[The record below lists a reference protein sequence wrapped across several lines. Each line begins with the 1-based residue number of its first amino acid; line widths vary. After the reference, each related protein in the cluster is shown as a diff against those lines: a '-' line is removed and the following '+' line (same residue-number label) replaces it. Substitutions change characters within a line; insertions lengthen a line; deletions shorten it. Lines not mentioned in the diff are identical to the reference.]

1 MLDDVWRDDLMPDDL
16 FPDDVVTDVDGAM
29 ARALSASIGARG
41 VSSPNPPVGAVIL
54 DADGAVVGIG
64 HTSAP
69 GGAHAEVNAL
79 AQAGSRAAGGTA
91 VVTLEPCNHTG
102 RTGPCS
108 EALIAAGVRA
118 VAYAVADPNPLA
130 TGGHR
135 RLEEAGLLVQGG
147 VGADEVR
154 TGPLREWLFRQE
166 HGRPMVTAK
175 FAASVDGRIAAP
187 DGTSQW
193 ITGDAARE
201 RVHSERAQL
210 DAIIVGTGTVLADD
224 PTLTAR
230 YPDGSLRRHQPLRV
244 VVGLTDISPQARILN
259 SDAGTLQVRDRD
271 PNRVLQALGDATNVQ
286 IEGGARLLGA
296 FFAAGLVDRV
306 QAYIAPLVI
315 GGGAAAVVDDT
326 VQTLT
331 QGHRFVTQSA
341 ETLGD
346 DVLLTLTATR

>member
-1 MLDDVWRDDLMPDDL
+1 M
-16 FPDDVVTDVDGAM
+16 TDVDGAM
-29 ARALSASIGARG
+29 GRAMSASLGARG
-41 VSSPNPPVGAVIL
+41 ISSPNPPVGAVIL
-54 DADGAVVGIG
+54 DADGAVAGIG

-102 RTGPCS
+102 RTGPCT

-135 RLEEAGLLVQGG
+135 RLEDAGLLVQGG
-147 VGADEVR
+147 VRAAEVSS
-154 TGPLREWLFRQE
+154 GPLREWLFRQE

-175 FAASVDGRIAAP
+175 FAASIDGRIAAP

-193 ITGDAARE
+193 ITGDAARG
-201 RVHSERAQL
+201 RVHAERAQL

-230 YPDGSLRRHQPLRV
+230 HPDGSLRRHQPLRV
-244 VVGLTDISPQARILN
+244 VVGLSEISPLARIFN
-259 SDAGTLQVRDRD
+259 ADARTLQVHDRD
-271 PNRVLQALGDATNVQ
+271 PNRVLEALGDLTNVQ
-286 IEGGARLLGA
+286 IEGGSRLLGA

-315 GGGAAAVVDDT
+315 GGGAAAVVDET

-341 ETLGD
+341 ETLGE